1 MFFFGFQD
9 RIRKIM
15 LKGEKKICSFLCFW
29 ANELRIKTPEGNYA
43 AIFIPQGLF
52 VPLNSTRTKMNR
64 FEVTGF
70 IPPGQGLLL
79 ARGGGEA
86 LTSSKRCLK
95 AVTGRFL

>member
-43 AIFIPQGLF
+43 AIFIPQGLE
-52 VPLNSTRTKMNR
+52 PGKSTDISGQ
-64 FEVTGF
+64 TGH
-70 IPPGQGLLL
+70 IGYN
-79 ARGGGEA
+79 
-86 LTSSKRCLK
+86 
-95 AVTGRFL
+95 